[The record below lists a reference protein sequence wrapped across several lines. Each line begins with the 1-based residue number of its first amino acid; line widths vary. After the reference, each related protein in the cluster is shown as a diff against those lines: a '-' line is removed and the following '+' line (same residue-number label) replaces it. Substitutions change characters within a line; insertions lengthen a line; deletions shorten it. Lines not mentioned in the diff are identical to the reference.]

1 MLLVG
6 AWFDPGERSLHVWK
20 AKLLYWGP
28 GERRGT
34 EEYVSRHRCK
44 KLALTFPY
52 LFTIITLLIPPSL
65 TLFSVLQ
72 ETSRDMLWPIF
83 NQAHMGN
90 WYDQL
95 D

>member
-34 EEYVSRHRCK
+34 KEYVSRHRCK
-44 KLALTFPY
+44 KLALTFPC
-52 LFTIITLLIPPSL
+52 LFTIITLLIPPFL
-65 TLFSVLQ
+65 NFHIFSFA
-72 ETSRDMLWPIF
+72 RDLKRYALANIQPGS
-83 NQAHMGN
+83 HG
-90 WYDQL
+90 QL
-95 D
+95 V